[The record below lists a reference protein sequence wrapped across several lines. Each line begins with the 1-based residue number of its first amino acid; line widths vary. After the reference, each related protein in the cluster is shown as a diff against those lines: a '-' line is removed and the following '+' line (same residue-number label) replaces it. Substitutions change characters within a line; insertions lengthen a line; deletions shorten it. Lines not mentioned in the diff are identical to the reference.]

1 MDFDIWQWNQSVWFC
16 HLEWILNW
24 KSFTLTEIRDIDS
37 MSVLLVK
44 RLSKSQCRGPTRN
57 RFFFLSL
64 CPFSRYFLFFFSC
77 LLRRFLWKEVNP
89 AAQSLQAGMFWAS
102 KLLTHESERFLWF
115 QSYYTFKQNVC
126 RGGKEHANNRVF

>member
-1 MDFDIWQWNQSVWFC
+1 MDFDIWHWNQSVWFG

-64 CPFSRYFLFFFSC
+64 CPFSRYLLFFSLVYCGVFCGKRWTLQLSPCRLECSELQSC
-77 LLRRFLWKEVNP
+77 LHMKVN
-89 AAQSLQAGMFWAS
+89 AS
-102 KLLTHESERFLWF
+102 YGFNLITLSNKLCAEE
-115 QSYYTFKQNVC
+115 
-126 RGGKEHANNRVF
+126 GKKHANRVF